1 MTKQFMQT
9 VVFRSFE
16 EALRDFTIFLLG
28 FILRDAKIRRSRTIE
43 KVVYNPWIR
52 LKLSAPK
59 GPEVNDVDLIPL
71 RHSAMIRV
79 QSQIEEFQK
88 PNSLVVRHK
97 IVTTP
102 KLETINKDLFSVI
115 HNMHDALHKIDRVEA
130 LIFPLLRLAN
140 QNLAIP
146 DVTNNENLSHYV
158 QLIEKLIAVSLKS
171 TKAKLADMSKFM
183 SIFRK
188 KVGGIIFDLKK
199 TSFNLYQEQQQAEE
213 LAQLK
218 RERDEESQQEE
229 EQAEKQ
235 PEAGADQEEDD
246 DFASEEEPLDDLA
259 EEGRDTDMAYKSV
272 EIDHDVMKK
281 ELTKLRSIIWQVQ
294 ETVENSYDF
303 GLVDLDCT
311 VYKKKLLSHCQ
322 DLIDTLENHI
332 RSDFLTKMNIIKAE
346 VVVVKGKLDMDAES
360 IDDVIMLLDYIEAL
374 KTHDTKISEIQVQI
388 EDLNVKM
395 VAIENLEVVF
405 RDNLYTEFLH
415 MRFWPQTFRKYIET
429 RKLELMSKKDNLF
442 NEMNDDIEGILL

>member
-1 MTKQFMQT
+1 M
-9 VVFRSFE
+9 
-16 EALRDFTIFLLG
+16 
-28 FILRDAKIRRSRTIE
+28 
-43 KVVYNPWIR
+43 
-52 LKLSAPK
+52 
-59 GPEVNDVDLIPL
+59 
-71 RHSAMIRV
+71 
-79 QSQIEEFQK
+79 
-88 PNSLVVRHK
+88 
-97 IVTTP
+97 
-102 KLETINKDLFSVI
+102 
-115 HNMHDALHKIDRVEA
+115 
-130 LIFPLLRLAN
+130 
-140 QNLAIP
+140 
-146 DVTNNENLSHYV
+146 

-303 GLVDLDCT
+303 GPVDLDCT

-395 VAIENLEVVF
+395 MAIENLEVVF